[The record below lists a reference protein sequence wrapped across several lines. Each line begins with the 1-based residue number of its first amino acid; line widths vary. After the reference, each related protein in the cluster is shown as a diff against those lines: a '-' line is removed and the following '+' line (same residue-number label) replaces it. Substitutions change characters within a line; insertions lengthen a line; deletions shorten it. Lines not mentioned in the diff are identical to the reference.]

1 LWMLQDGTRRR
12 GPLLDFVLGGLGV
25 FFLTFWVLALE
36 GDPIAGAVE
45 FFDRTLRFQG
55 ERETPWTVFAQIPE
69 LKVLQPVL
77 TAAVVLLAFV
87 VPVVLKKR
95 TIRRLAALSAALV
108 IAFELTVNYW
118 FYPYV
123 TWFEPFVFVALLLA
137 TNEKTALDREGDQ
150 GPTTGDQQESASR
163 KAG

>member
-1 LWMLQDGTRRR
+1 M
-12 GPLLDFVLGGLGV
+12 
-25 FFLTFWVLALE
+25 
-36 GDPIAGAVE
+36 
-45 FFDRTLRFQG
+45 
-55 ERETPWTVFAQIPE
+55 
-69 LKVLQPVL
+69 
-77 TAAVVLLAFV
+77 VLLAFV

-137 TNEKTALDREGDQ
+137 TNEKRRLIGRAINDQPPAISKKAISEKPVEALREALRIILSVGIN
-150 GPTTGDQQESASR
+150 PP
-163 KAG
+163 